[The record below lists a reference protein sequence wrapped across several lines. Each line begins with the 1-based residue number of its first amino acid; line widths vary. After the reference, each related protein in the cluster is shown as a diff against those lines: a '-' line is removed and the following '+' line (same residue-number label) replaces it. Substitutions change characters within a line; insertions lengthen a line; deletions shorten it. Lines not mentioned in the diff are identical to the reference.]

1 MTWEYGLRLR
11 PPMVCTI
18 PHNGLVRT
26 KDFNGKKPYM
36 GFRLWGCVEYD
47 RQLDDSEIIEYE
59 LVYLGKRG

>member
-1 MTWEYGLRLR
+1 MIG
-11 PPMVCTI
+11 TI
-18 PHNGLVRT
+18 PRNGLVRM

-47 RQLDDSEIIEYE
+47 HQLDDSEIIEYE

>member
-1 MTWEYGLRLR
+1 MTWEYGLLLR
-11 PPMVCTI
+11 PPMVGTV
-18 PHNGLVRT
+18 PRNGLVRM

-47 RQLDDSEIIEYE
+47 HQLDDSEIIEYE